1 MPAEKKVKDVETL
14 QIAGRLIGLY
24 PAAEKGAPLVLLC
37 GGGEERGPSLAGAGF
52 SLAVVEELDWNR
64 DLSPWPAPALR
75 RGDEAFSGGADA
87 FLEILAGKAL
97 PAVREALGA
106 APAGAYLAGYS
117 LAGLFALYALYRT
130 DAFDGAVS
138 ASGSLWYPGFSEFA
152 VRHAFVKK
160 PRRVY
165 LSLGD
170 REKRSAHPLL
180 RRVEDETRRFEQ
192 LLREHGVETVLEMNA
207 GGHFQ
212 DAGARLARGIRWIA
226 ARQERGGCARAGGG
240 IQAEKT
246 EICPQI

>member
-1 MPAEKKVKDVETL
+1 MKDVETL
-14 QIAGRLIGLY
+14 QIAGRRIGLY

-52 SLAVVEELDWNR
+52 SLAAVEELDWNR

-75 RGDEAFSGGADA
+75 KGEEAFSGGADA
-87 FLEILAGKAL
+87 FLEILAGKIL

-152 VRHAFVKK
+152 ARHAFVKK

-192 LLREHGVETVLEMNA
+192 LLRERGVETVLEMNA